1 MGSRPMTNIP
11 LSSDLAEPL
20 VRRIWAT
27 YGPALTA
34 LDRAGRMARV
44 ADLIAPF
51 DPDARETEVIQTMIE
66 DRVRDNAAPPDTP
79 TRRGA
84 TRLFR

>member
-1 MGSRPMTNIP
+1 MTTVP
-11 LSSDLAEPL
+11 LSTDLAEPL
-20 VRRIWAT
+20 VRRLWET

-51 DPDARETEVIQTMIE
+51 GPDARETEMIQMMVE
-66 DRVRDNAAPPDTP
+66 DRVRDHAAPADTP
-79 TRRGA
+79 TRRGVD
-84 TRLFR
+84 RLFR